1 MDRTAIEAIGQLAI
15 EAVAGN
21 RLNTDTPAVILTA
34 RDGTQHVQS
43 LEHLQPGRSRLR
55 GKFTSNS
62 LQDFAEFVVTRHEV
76 TADPAPAQGFIDTDK
91 MAATVYFNLGDHE
104 HPGHGDHLAAL
115 ALKPTAAYAAMQAA
129 CSRALDQRALHDFL
143 EDWRDNIFPL
153 YDGEES
159 TGKPYSA
166 ALAAVRDIT
175 IETARSVNSVERD
188 MGATRSAMESV
199 DAKSRLVLPSGFLF
213 KAVPYDG
220 LQERTFTLRLG
231 VNTGGDKLTL
241 VLRIQQAEAITE
253 AIAKDF
259 RDRLAAK
266 LGAASSL
273 TLGTFTP

>member
-1 MDRTAIEAIGQLAI
+1 MDSTAVDHIAQLAV
-15 EAVAGN
+15 EAARAN
-21 RLNTDTPAVILTA
+21 LLDTDTPAVILTA
-34 RDGTQHVQS
+34 RDGSQRLES
-43 LEHLQPGRSRLR
+43 IEHLQPGRSRLR
-55 GKFTSNS
+55 GKFASS
-62 LQDFAEFVVTRHEV
+62 ALQDFADYVVMHHESA
-76 TADPAPAQGFIDTDK
+76 ADLAPAQGFIDTNK

-104 HPGHGDHLAAL
+104 HPGHGDYLAAL

-129 CSRALDQRALHDFL
+129 CMRPLGQRELHDFL

-153 YDGEES
+153 YDGEEN

-199 DAKSRLVLPSGFLF
+199 DAKSKLVLPSGFLF

-220 LQERTFTLRLG
+220 LQERTFNLRLG

-241 VLRIQQAEAITE
+241 VLRIQQQEAITE

>member
-15 EAVAGN
+15 EAAAGN
-21 RLNTDTPAVILTA
+21 RLSTDTPAIILTA
-34 RDGTQHVQS
+34 RDGSQRVES

-55 GKFTSNS
+55 GKFTSTA
-62 LQDFAEFVVTRHEV
+62 LQDFAEFVVTRYEV
-76 TADPAPAQGFIDTDK
+76 AGDPAPAQGFIDTDK

-104 HPGHGDHLAAL
+104 HPGHGDHLATL
-115 ALKPTAAYAAMQAA
+115 ALKPTAAYAALAAA
-129 CSRALDQRALHDFL
+129 CSRPLGQRELHDFL
-143 EDWRDNIFPL
+143 EDWRDNTFAL
-153 YDGEES
+153 YDGA
-159 TGKPYSA
+159 TDDGKPYSA

-175 IETARSVNSVERD
+175 VETARSVNSVERD

-199 DAKSRLVLPSGFLF
+199 DAKSKLVLPSGFLF
-213 KAVPYDG
+213 KAVPFEG

>member
-1 MDRTAIEAIGQLAI
+1 MDSSAIDRIAQLAT
-15 EAVAGN
+15 EADRANV
-21 RLNTDTPAVILTA
+21 LDTDTPAIILTS
-34 RDGTQHVQS
+34 RDGTQRVES

-55 GKFTSNS
+55 GKFTSTA
-62 LQDFAEFVVTRHEV
+62 LQDFADFVVTRHESA
-76 TADPAPAQGFIDTDK
+76 ADLAPAQGFIDTDK
-91 MAATVYFNLGDHE
+91 MTATVFFNLGDHE
-104 HPGHGDHLAAL
+104 HPGHGDHLATL
-115 ALKPTAAYAAMQAA
+115 ALKPTAAYAAMRDA
-129 CSRALDQRALHDFL
+129 CSKPLGQRELHDFL

-153 YDGEES
+153 YNGEADA
-159 TGKPYSA
+159 GKPYSA

-175 IETARSVNSVERD
+175 IDTARSVNSVERD

-199 DAKSRLVLPSGFLF
+199 DAKSKLVLPSGFLF
-213 KAVPYDG
+213 KAVPFDG

>member
-1 MDRTAIEAIGQLAI
+1 MDSTAVDRIGRLAVEAAEANILTTDSPAI
-15 EAVAGN
+15 V
-21 RLNTDTPAVILTA
+21 LTA
-34 RDGTQHVQS
+34 RDGTQRVES

-55 GKFTSNS
+55 GKFASTS
-62 LQDFAEFVVTRHEV
+62 LQDFADFVVTRREV
-76 TADPAPAQGFIDTDK
+76 AADLAPAQGFIDTDK

-104 HPGHGDHLAAL
+104 HPGHGDHLATL
-115 ALKPTAAYAAMQAA
+115 ALKPTAAYAAMRAA
-129 CSRALDQRALHDFL
+129 CSKPLGQRELHDFL
-143 EDWRDNIFPL
+143 EDWRDNTFAL
-153 YDGEES
+153 YDGA
-159 TGKPYSA
+159 TDDGKPYSA

-199 DAKSRLVLPSGFLF
+199 DAKSKLVLPSGFLF
-213 KAVPYDG
+213 KAVPYEG

-231 VNTGGDKLTL
+231 VNTGGDKLNL

>member
-1 MDRTAIEAIGQLAI
+1 MDSSAVKSIGQLAI
-15 EAVAGN
+15 EAASAN
-21 RLNTDTPAVILTA
+21 RIEAATPAIILTDSNG
-34 RDGTQHVQS
+34 RQTVCS
-43 LEHLQPGRSRLR
+43 IEHLQEGRSRYR
-55 GKFTSNS
+55 GKFATQN
-62 LQDFAEFVVTRHEV
+62 LTAFADYVVATVENNAPR
-76 TADPAPAQGFIDTDK
+76 TPAAGFIDPDH
-91 MAATVYFNLGDHE
+91 ASAVAYFNLGDQE
-104 HPGHGDHLAAL
+104 HPGHGDNTAAL
-115 ALKPTAAYAAMQAA
+115 TLKPTAAYAALLATTQ
-129 CSRALDQRALHDFL
+129 RALDQRTLHDFL
-143 EDWRDNIFPL
+143 EDWRDNTFAL
-153 YDGEES
+153 YDGA
-159 TGKPYSA
+159 TDDGKPYSA

-199 DAKSRLVLPSGFLF
+199 DAKSKLVLPSGFLF
-213 KAVPYDG
+213 KAVPYEG

-231 VNTGGDKLTL
+231 VNTGGDKLSL